1 MPLTKFPGSVFPSMP
16 KNLALYKSAPK
27 ALDFDYTWKLGDTII
42 SCADNYNHL
51 GIIISSKLTLSDRI
65 ITACRKGQK
74 SYYALNDIGS
84 NYLNPLTLSHLY
96 KTIVLPTV
104 IYGCELWSNL
114 STNDLERLNVFQ
126 HFVCKNAQNL
136 PTKTRSDICEIVFN
150 VLPIIS
156 EIDIRKLL
164 FLGRLCLIDHQF
176 LSKKIFSTR
185 LFSFLENI
193 SNKQRGF
200 LFRVSSIFCPLT
212 VIMNTYKRDPLIPH
226 FQQNRLGKR

>member
-1 MPLTKFPGSVFPSMP
+1 MVT
-16 KNLALYKSAPK
+16 
-27 ALDFDYTWKLGDTII
+27 TIH
-42 SCADNYNHL
+42 CNHL
-51 GIIISSKLTLSDRI
+51 GIIINNKLTLSDRI

-74 SYYALNDIGS
+74 SYFALNDIGS

-104 IYGCELWSNL
+104 LYGCELWSNL
-114 STNDLERLNVFQ
+114 STNDLQRLNVFQ

-136 PTKTRSDICEIVFN
+136 PTKTRSDICESVFN
-150 VLPIIS
+150 VLPIKS

-164 FLGRLCLIDHQF
+164 FLGRLCLMDHQS

-193 SNKQRGF
+193 SNKQRG
-200 LFRVSSIFCPLT
+200 LFRMSSIFCPLT
-212 VIMNTYKRDPLIPH
+212 ALLNTYKHGSLIAH
-226 FQQNRLGKR
+226 FHRNRLGKR